1 MTKII
6 IADDNKELV
15 LMISEVIKMQTDYEL
30 VKSFSSGRSLLKFLE
45 TTKVD
50 MLLLDI
56 FMPEFDGVQVLEEL
70 QNTNKYRRP
79 DKIIMLTAF
88 NSESLIT
95 KSSELGADY
104 FIIKPFE
111 INNLLSV
118 MRQLLKPTAKSS
130 ELSYNLQKDNSEN
143 LDTEIT
149 SILHEIGVPAHIK
162 GYMYLRESISL
173 VFHSIDILG
182 GITKVLY
189 RWLLKNI
196 KQPLQE

>member
-130 ELSYNLQKDNSEN
+130 
-143 LDTEIT
+143 
-149 SILHEIGVPAHIK
+149 
-162 GYMYLRESISL
+162 
-173 VFHSIDILG
+173 
-182 GITKVLY
+182 
-189 RWLLKNI
+189 
-196 KQPLQE
+196 